1 MVIQR
6 RDKIKSYKIEN
17 EINNVNELLK
27 NDSRVK
33 KKILKLMINKEKKI
47 QNDQKT

>member
-17 EINNVNELLK
+17 EINNVNQLLK
-27 NDSRVK
+27 IDSRVK
-33 KKILKLMINKEKKI
+33 KKILKLMIYKDKEKTK
-47 QNDQKT
+47 